1 MSIDAST
8 LKQTI
13 PAAPVTPVGGH
24 TPIDT
29 TSTRTSGPQTSDTD
43 ARPNAEQEADA
54 KSAVD
59 ELNSSL
65 EPFGVSL
72 KFHRDEESSKIVIEV
87 VDVVTGE
94 QLRQIPDEA
103 ALKLAAEFNRLQGR
117 ILNRQV

>member
-1 MSIDAST
+1 MSIDASA
-8 LKQTI
+8 LQQSI
-13 PAAPVTPVGGH
+13 PVGPVTPVDGR
-24 TPIDT
+24 TPIDRT
-29 TSTRTSGPQTSDTD
+29 TTRTFPAQTSDRD
-43 ARPNAEQEADA
+43 GRSNAEQDADA

-65 EPFGVSL
+65 EPYGVSL
-72 KFHRDEESSKIVIEV
+72 KFYRDEESSKIVIEV

-94 QLRQIPDEA
+94 QLRQIPDKA